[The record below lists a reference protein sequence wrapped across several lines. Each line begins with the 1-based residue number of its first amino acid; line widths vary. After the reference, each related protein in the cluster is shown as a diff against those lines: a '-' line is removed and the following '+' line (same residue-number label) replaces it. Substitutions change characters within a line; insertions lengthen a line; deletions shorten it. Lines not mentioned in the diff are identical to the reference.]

1 MLIMKLMKLT
11 LAKMVMTSWYLMR
24 LILAN
29 MVKNSLKFARM
40 ILNKMVQNSWELV
53 KLILAKMKL
62 VIKLKNN
69 RNSGK
74 NYMQYID

>member
-1 MLIMKLMKLT
+1 
-11 LAKMVMTSWYLMR
+11 MR

-29 MVKNSLKFARM
+29 MVKNSLKLARM

-53 KLILAKMKL
+53 KLILAKL
-62 VIKLKNN
+62 VMKLKNN

-74 NYMQYID
+74 NHMQYID